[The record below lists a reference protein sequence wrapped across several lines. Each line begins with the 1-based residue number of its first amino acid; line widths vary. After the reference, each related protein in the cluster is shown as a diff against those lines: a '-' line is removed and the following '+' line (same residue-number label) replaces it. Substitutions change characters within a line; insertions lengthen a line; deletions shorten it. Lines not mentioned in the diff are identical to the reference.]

1 MNRKDLTRTLIALFA
16 VVAAPAVWA
25 HGGQEH
31 VMGTVSSASATE
43 LVVKT
48 TAGAE
53 KTVKLTA
60 DTKIEKDGE
69 LLTAADLQ
77 PGQRVVVH
85 TRKQGDALTAVLI
98 KTGPSANDKGKSK
111 KGADHQHGSHEGHE
125 SAAAAGK

>member
-1 MNRKDLTRTLIALFA
+1 MNRKHLTRALVALFA

-48 TAGAE
+48 TAGGE
-53 KTVKLTA
+53 RTVQLTA
-60 DTKIEKDGE
+60 DTKVEKDGE
-69 LLTAADLQ
+69 PSTAADLQ

-98 KTGPSANDKGKSK
+98 KTGLSAKDKGN
-111 KGADHQHGSHEGHE
+111 KGTHHQHGSREGHE
-125 SAAAAGK
+125 SPAAGGK

>member
-1 MNRKDLTRTLIALFA
+1 MNRKQLTRALIALFA

-48 TAGAE
+48 TTGAE
-53 KTVKLTA
+53 KTIQLTA
-60 DTKIEKDGE
+60 DTKVEKDGE
-69 LLTAADLQ
+69 LSTAADLQ

-98 KTGPSANDKGKSK
+98 KTGPSANDKGKNN
-111 KGADHQHGSHEGHE
+111 KGTHHHGGHEGHE